1 MKILSGLLILS
12 ATIIVGCG
20 GTNSSTQ
27 TGTLIEP
34 TVTMNSDSGAKFG
47 GGAAS
52 KALDIQTNLP
62 FEFQKEFGNC
72 LDVNLLKIAKRLRL
86 LMKPDV

>member
-12 ATIIVGCG
+12 VAIMVGCG

-34 TVTMNSDSGAKFG
+34 
-47 GGAAS
+47 
-52 KALDIQTNLP
+52 
-62 FEFQKEFGNC
+62 
-72 LDVNLLKIAKRLRL
+72 R
-86 LMKPDV
+86 